1 MIYSPFS
8 VICIESVSYMSRGFP
23 PKTPYEPRYYLSGGD
38 GESKGGSVN
47 KMKKILMQWKVEVGY
62 KPTATD
68 AMGEGRKKDIEDLG
82 ISGVNRVKT
91 MQLYMI
97 AGDLS
102 ESDVKSICENLL
114 TDRITQLY
122 AYKSSLVEQDDA
134 GAWVVEVT
142 YKHGVTDPVG
152 DSTVKGIGDL
162 GIGGVSSA
170 KTGQKYVIKGSLSE
184 DDVEVICKR
193 LLANDVIQNYSCER
207 VIL

>member
-1 MIYSPFS
+1 
-8 VICIESVSYMSRGFP
+8 
-23 PKTPYEPRYYLSGGD
+23 
-38 GESKGGSVN
+38 
-47 KMKKILMQWKVEVGY
+47 MKKMLMQWKVEVGY

-68 AMGEGRKKDIEDLG
+68 AMGEGIKKDIEDLG

-134 GAWVVEVT
+134 GAWVAEVT

-184 DDVEVICKR
+184 DDIEVICKR
-193 LLANDVIQNYSCER
+193 LLANDVIQNYSYER